1 MSFPPVPFLQATGG
15 DSEGWE
21 YGRWQFEDRCF
32 RTGGHFHAPKHSI
45 FAVSRDRISLF
56 CSGCANWMVVLLTH
70 GLLKLGV
77 GQSAL
82 RLPMGNGVN
91 TWSLH
96 FNDGWE
102 GLSSIFRPF
111 FEQNLQTSINI
122 MSTSFV
128 FPAFRRIPQH
138 SIAFPASGSGET
150 QGLDR
155 SSLRSRT

>member
-1 MSFPPVPFLQATGG
+1 
-15 DSEGWE
+15 
-21 YGRWQFEDRCF
+21 
-32 RTGGHFHAPKHSI
+32 
-45 FAVSRDRISLF
+45 
-56 CSGCANWMVVLLTH
+56 MVVLLTH

-102 GLSSIFRPF
+102 GLSSIFHPF

-122 MSTSFV
+122 MSTSCI
-128 FPAFRRIPQH
+128 PSISQNSTAFH
-138 SIAFPASGSGET
+138 SIPSFRLRRDSRFGQILVAKPNLNRLVLNDGTFDFPRTTHLARLEQCDESLGIEE
-150 QGLDR
+150 
-155 SSLRSRT
+155 SSVMGQWG